1 MMLEVSLPGENGP
14 GDGLPL
20 HRPKHF
26 LGILEPFSGTG
37 YLTGIDPGL
46 ILRTRR
52 TLSKFRRSPIPVAA
66 RRNSPVRLAG
76 QPFGASR

>member
-1 MMLEVSLPGENGP
+1 MYRMMLDVSLPGENRP

-26 LGILEPFSGTG
+26 LGILEPLSGTG
-37 YLTGIDPGL
+37 HLTGIDPRL

-52 TLSKFRRSPIPVAA
+52 SLSKFRRASIPVAA
-66 RRNSPVRLAG
+66 RRNSPVRLIG
-76 QPFGASR
+76 